1 MVLDEVTLL
10 VVSGLVIMLCGVS
23 FVLNTAYS
31 QDDPPGRIWSIA
43 FMAGVLSSLAYAV
56 YALNASAWSA
66 LIVANAAFTVAAGAL
81 WSGARLYNRRPSLFW
96 VTGAACIVVALSVVL
111 RGPNAGGWA
120 GGVELYLAVAAFAAL
135 GAIEAYRG
143 RLRRNVNGRLL
154 VVIFIVV
161 ALYYAG
167 RAIVFLVDGPEGTV
181 FREFFS
187 TAITTIVNVT
197 LVVIASIAMSV
208 LRAERGRGRAVG
220 DVSRGIN
227 SAAGVLSAAA
237 FAQAA
242 ADHVDRARRADQ
254 GMALIGAD
262 MDNLIEFN
270 TAFGRADA
278 DEAIGAFAQT
288 LRMNAP
294 VMAIIGHPGAGRFL
308 VLTPVASVTEATVI
322 AERLQLALV
331 DQPLTGFRQI
341 RLTASF
347 GLADTWDVGHDLD
360 ALTGSVG
367 AAIGTVKLAGG
378 NDIRVVSS

>member
-1 MVLDEVTLL
+1 MVLDDVTLL
-10 VVSGLVIMLCGVS
+10 VVSGLVVVLCGLS
-23 FVLNTAYS
+23 FILNTAYS
-31 QDDPPGRIWSIA
+31 HDDPPGRVWSIA

-66 LIVANAAFTVAAGAL
+66 LIVANAAFAVAAGAL
-81 WSGARLYNRRPSLFW
+81 WSGARLYNRRSSLFW
-96 VTGAACIVVALSVVL
+96 VTGVAFVVVALAVVL
-111 RGPNAGGWA
+111 RGPGAGGWA
-120 GGVELYLAVAAFAAL
+120 GAVELYLAVAAFAAL
-135 GAIEAYRG
+135 GAAEAYRG

-154 VVIFIVV
+154 VVIFILV
-161 ALYYAG
+161 AMYYAA
-167 RAIVFLVDGPEGTV
+167 RAIVFLVDGPEGTL
-181 FREFFS
+181 FREFFD
-187 TAITTIVNVT
+187 TAITTIVNVM

-242 ADHVDRARRADQ
+242 ADHVDRARHAGQ
-254 GMALIGAD
+254 GMAMIGAD
-262 MDNLIEFN
+262 MDNLVEFN

-331 DQPLTGFRQI
+331 DQPLTSSRQI
-341 RLTASF
+341 RITASF
-347 GLADTWDVGHDLD
+347 GLTDSWNAGHDLD
-360 ALTGSVG
+360 ALTRSVG
-367 AAIGTVKLAGG
+367 AAIDAVKLAGG